1 MSRFVFDASA
11 VLAILQQEPGAEGA
25 VSALETGECAISAA
39 NLAEVA
45 SKLLLRGMPASQVA
59 EACDDLA
66 LEVVP
71 VDAGIAMIAAQLAV
85 AGQPPGLSLG
95 DRCCLATAISLQAQ
109 AVTADRVWASLHDPK
124 VMVIR

>member
-1 MSRFVFDASA
+1 MSRHVFDASA
-11 VLAILQQEPGAEGA
+11 VLAILQQEPGARQA
-25 VSALETGECAISAA
+25 ISVLEEGECGISAA

-45 SKLLLRGMPASQVA
+45 SKLLLRGMAPAQVSEVCA
-59 EACDDLA
+59 NLA

-71 VDAGIAMIAAQLAV
+71 LDAGIAMLAAQLAL
-85 AGQPPGLSLG
+85 AGQPLGLSLG
-95 DRCCLATAISLQAQ
+95 DRCCLATALSLQAV

>member
-1 MSRFVFDASA
+1 MNRYVFDASA
-11 VLAILQQEPGAEGA
+11 VLAILQQEPGADKA
-25 VSALETGECAISAA
+25 ITALEEGECTISAA

-45 SKLLLRGMPASQVA
+45 SKLLLRGMAATQVS
-59 EACDDLA
+59 EACEDLA

-71 VDAGIAMIAAQLAV
+71 LDAGMAMVAAQLAP
-85 AGQPPGLSLG
+85 ACQPFGLSLG